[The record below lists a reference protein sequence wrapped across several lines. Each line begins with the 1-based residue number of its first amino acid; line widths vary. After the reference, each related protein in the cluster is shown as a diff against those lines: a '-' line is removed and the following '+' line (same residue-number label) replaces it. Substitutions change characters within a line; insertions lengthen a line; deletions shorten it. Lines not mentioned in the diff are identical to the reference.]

1 MIAYDKAYLWKQ
13 FECQNTLFLHC
24 TTLYQLG
31 PSLMNHESWFS
42 CIQCATYSIHTWRK
56 CSPLICFQKEFLVK
70 TLGRENAH
78 TEQCTL
84 FHCTLN
90 SIRNRDGN
98 FIPLPDWGPNNFL
111 HIFLSGTFL
120 FGQLLVEWFPLEN
133 SVNKMSVVNFSGVFS
148 ENIHSK

>member
-1 MIAYDKAYLWKQ
+1 MITYDKAYLWKQ

-24 TTLYQLG
+24 INLG
-31 PSLMNHESWFS
+31 HPSWFS

-56 CSPLICFQKEFLVK
+56 CSPLICFQKEFL
-70 TLGRENAH
+70 

-90 SIRNRDGN
+90 SIRNIDGN